1 MDNNEEVMDKVSN
14 IEYCKAKNK
23 KLVFMFAGQGTQYY
37 LMGKELY
44 ETNRNFKRYMDA
56 CSDVYQSEY
65 GVPLTEII
73 YDEANKTQE
82 FDSITDTHPALFS
95 IGYSLAN
102 MLIDEGIK
110 PSAVLGHSL
119 GEYIAAVV
127 AGVMSYDDVLRL
139 LIKQSQLIKEKCSG
153 GLMIVLA
160 PVSIF
165 SEKLDI
171 FKDTALAGV
180 NYNSNFVISG
190 SQSDLEKVSS
200 LLDQK
205 EDVLAIR
212 LPVKY
217 SFHSEGLSAIENEFM
232 ELAKSINIKLPS
244 MEIYSSA
251 LAGKLH
257 HAILESSADYLWRVV
272 REKINFDDLI
282 SNCFSE
288 RDSYY
293 FVDLSASGSIFTFLK
308 YGRGKELPCSFC
320 INQFGDNKRTLDK
333 LRQQLETT
341 Q

>member
-1 MDNNEEVMDKVSN
+1 MVNLSDVGNCKVQ
-14 IEYCKAKNK
+14 NK
-23 KLVFMFAGQGTQYY
+23 KLVFMFAGQGTQYF

-73 YDEANKTQE
+73 YNEANKTQE
-82 FDSITDTHPALFS
+82 FDNITDTHPALFS

-102 MLIDEGIK
+102 MLIDEGIR

-119 GEYIAAVV
+119 GEYIAAVI
-127 AGVMSYDDVLRL
+127 AGVMSYDDALRL

-160 PVSIF
+160 PVRIF
-165 SEKLDI
+165 SERPDI
-171 FKDTALAGV
+171 FINTTLAGV
-180 NYNSNFVISG
+180 NYSSNFVISG
-190 SQSDLEKVSS
+190 SQGELEKVSG

-205 EDVLAIR
+205 EDILAIK

-217 SFHSEGLSAIENEFM
+217 SFHSEEISTIKNEFIM
-232 ELAKSINIKLPS
+232 LAKSINIKLPS
-244 MEIYSSA
+244 IEIYSSA
-251 LAGKLH
+251 LADKLH
-257 HAILESSADYLWRVV
+257 HSIFEVSADYLWRVA
-272 REKINFDDLI
+272 RDKINFDDLI
-282 SNCFSE
+282 SNCFAE

-293 FVDLSASGSIFTFLK
+293 FIDLSASGSIFTFLK

-320 INQFGDNKRTLDK
+320 INQFGDNTRTLDK
-333 LRQQLETT
+333 LRQQLETM